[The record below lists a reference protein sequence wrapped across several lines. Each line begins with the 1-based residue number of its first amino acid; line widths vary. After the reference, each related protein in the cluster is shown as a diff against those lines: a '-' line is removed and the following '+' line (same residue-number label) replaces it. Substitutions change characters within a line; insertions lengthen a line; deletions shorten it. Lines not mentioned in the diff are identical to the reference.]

1 MRDDLDDYF
10 GDVTYRVWISG
21 GNPDEVDLDRVGES
35 HWDGDDADAC
45 QVQALE
51 RIADGLELV
60 AHHAARLQQFV
71 ECLNGTLG
79 HTNEILN
86 RIALAKGG

>member
-1 MRDDLDDYF
+1 MQDFYHDRAVQAVHQVAQDDPAL
-10 GDVTYRVWISG
+10 R
-21 GNPDEVDLDRVGES
+21 
-35 HWDGDDADAC
+35 

-86 RIALAKGG
+86 RIALAKGT